1 MKMLNAQG
9 YLLGAPKCR
18 MGRCVTF
25 VSHFENRIDIEF
37 DPFQEEAIEAIL
49 RDESVLVAAPTGS
62 GKTLVGVFGA
72 CRALDLGLRTFYT
85 TPLKAL
91 SNQKY
96 AEFVHAF
103 GVENVGLLTGD
114 NSINPG
120 APVVVM
126 TTEVLRNMIYANI
139 ESLGDL
145 GLVVLDEVHYLQNP
159 YRGSVWEEVIIH
171 LPRSVRL
178 VCLSATVSNVSDFAA
193 WMREVRGQMTVVEA
207 RGRPVPLDHRYLYAD
222 RRSRQVLALPVL
234 QGGRP
239 NPKGSELDPPWL
251 ASTRRSFGPK
261 ARGVGRPELIEFL
274 AANRELP
281 AIIFIFSRAGC
292 QAAAEE
298 TLASGLRLTTPVERG
313 LVREVVDRRLAK
325 LDPRDLKVLGF
336 SEFLAGLEA
345 GFAPHHAGLI
355 PPFREIVEECFE
367 RLLIKVVFATETLS
381 LGINM
386 PARSVVIEKMVKFN
400 GETHKILSPGEYTQF
415 SGRAGRRGI
424 DSRGTSYVA
433 WGGGVAFADVARVVE
448 GEFYPIT
455 SSFRPTYN
463 MAANL
468 VKRYTPEAARELL
481 NLSFAQ
487 FSQDAEVVRL
497 EAELRGLRRQRRPDP
512 SLGTVDEVHVVPGSV
527 ISVPGGDGSRHRA
540 SLVVLSVAKRGH
552 GQMKIQTVSPA
563 GRGYTLGATHLREAR
578 MQKRITLPQ
587 IERGRKELLRR
598 EAAKELKRSLKARH
612 HVEPSRDFLETGHS
626 RDVELRQEG
635 RVARLQER
643 ISQRRAALS
652 GYFERV
658 LSVMEAFGFSKG
670 WSLTPTGAVLA
681 NIYAESDILVALALD
696 SLALEEL
703 DEPSFAAVLSW
714 MTFEPRPSFTGVGLR
729 STHRPLIDR
738 FVELEQLSTQLQR
751 LEGARELPL
760 TRMPDVG
767 FSELVYDWADQRPLE
782 RILRSSPIP
791 PGDFVRNT
799 KQIADLARQV
809 AAVYPEGPLGRLARR
824 TEASIVRGIVALSSE
839 VTVPGDQV
847 GQFGGESDVDVVGL

>member
-1 MKMLNAQG
+1 
-9 YLLGAPKCR
+9 

-25 VSHFENRIDIEF
+25 VSHFVDRVDIEL
-37 DPFQEEAIEAIL
+37 DPFQEEAIAAIL

-96 AEFVHAF
+96 AEFVRAF

-120 APVVVM
+120 ARVVVM
-126 TTEVLRNMIYANI
+126 TTEVLRNMIYANL
-139 ESLGDL
+139 ESIDDL

-193 WMREVRGQMTVVEA
+193 WMREVRGQMSVVEA

-222 RRSRQVLALPVL
+222 RRFRQVLSIPVL

-251 ASTRRSFGPK
+251 ASTRRSFGPR

-292 QAAAEE
+292 QSAADE
-298 TLASGLRLTTPVERG
+298 TLASGLRLTTSMEREMI
-313 LVREVVDRRLAK
+313 REVVDRRLAK

-336 SEFLAGLEA
+336 TAFLAGLEA

-367 RLLIKVVFATETLS
+367 RQLIKVVFATETLS

-424 DSRGTSYVA
+424 DHRGSSYVV

-468 VKRYTPEAARELL
+468 VKRYSPEAARELL

-497 EAELRGLRRQRRPDP
+497 EAELRGLRRQRSPVP
-512 SLGTVDEVHVVPGSV
+512 SRGEIEEIRVVPGSV
-527 ISVPGGDGSRHRA
+527 ISVPGGEGSRHRA
-540 SLVVLSVAKRGH
+540 SLVVLSVSQRHQGR
-552 GQMKIQTVSPA
+552 MKIQAVSPS
-563 GRGYTLGATHLREAR
+563 GRGYTLDATHLREAR
-578 MQKRITLPQ
+578 LQKRITLPA
-587 IERGRKELLRR
+587 IERGRKELMRR

-612 HVEPSRDFLETGHS
+612 HQEPSRDFLETGHS
-626 RDVELRQEG
+626 REVEARQEG
-635 RVARLQER
+635 RAARLQER
-643 ISQRRAALS
+643 INQRRATLS

-681 NIYAESDILVALALD
+681 NIYSESDILVALALD
-696 SLALEEL
+696 TLCLDSL
-703 DEPSFAAVLSW
+703 DEPGFAAVLSW
-714 MTFEPRPSFTGVGLR
+714 LTFEPRPSFTGTGLR
-729 STHRPLIDR
+729 TAHPELIER
-738 FVELEQLSTQLQR
+738 YHQLQRLSSELQR

-760 TRMPDVG
+760 TRTPDVG
-767 FSELVYDWADQRPLE
+767 FSELIYDWADQRPLE
-782 RILRSSPIP
+782 RILRFSPIP

-799 KQIADLARQV
+799 KQIADLARQIG
-809 AAVYPEGPLGRLARR
+809 AVYANQPLGRLARR
-824 TEASIVRGIVALSSE
+824 TELAIVRGIVALSSE
-839 VTVPGDQV
+839 ITIPTDELAQFTGD
-847 GQFGGESDVDVVGL
+847 SDFDVVGL